1 MNNLYTSLNASGYI
15 CGKKFASLV
24 EASLHNMPV
33 AGAFLNGSIGTGK
46 TFLTE
51 AISKVVPSKYHFYQC
66 FPGTREEELLL
77 KMLPH
82 EETISG
88 IATYDGIMI
97 EAVKST
103 FNKKSDEKVVL
114 VLDEWDKTRPSAD
127 SFLLDFLQTGR
138 IKYAHYELHADL
150 SRLIIFL
157 TLNMEREIS
166 EPLLRRLPVI
176 DFSPLSPALVFK
188 ALKSTHFKHPFLFN
202 VMVLYER
209 SLQAELPKPATVQ
222 ELRQFLD
229 ALTFLGSDGDWD
241 SLVFQFI
248 TKTEENHELLRK
260 TEKGTIKS
268 PKQSRSRLDIRAY
281 SSDLATS
288 FTHVL
293 DHENLELPSLKE
305 SLHFNPSIEV
315 PEEHPDLSRATGVL
329 KMDEESYDALV
340 RLLDEPSD
348 YPHVL
353 GDIAR
358 VQGEY
363 ITLNY
368 QLQLRQMELIE
379 PLWGKTGEILIIE
392 PTATL
397 QDVKSLQNWSD
408 MRIVKFSK
416 KEILARTEGID
427 LRWTPERGAE
437 IIINLKQK
445 NAFQECFGA
454 EWGAIGENKWIGQH
468 GSIYHRYHRDEVH
481 ESQKGTQKR

>member
-1 MNNLYTSLNASGYI
+1 MNDLYTLLNAAGYI

-24 EASLHNMPV
+24 EACLHTMPV

-51 AISKVVPSKYHFYQC
+51 IVSRVIPSKYHFYQC

-103 FNKKSDEKVVL
+103 YHNPHEKVVL

-138 IKYAHYELHADL
+138 IKYAHYDLQADL
-150 SRLIIFL
+150 SKLIIFL

-188 ALKSTHFKHPFLFN
+188 ALKSTHPKHPFLFN

-209 SLQAELPKPATVQ
+209 SLQADLPKPATIQ

-229 ALTFLGSDGDWD
+229 ALTFLGSDADWD
-241 SLVFQFI
+241 SLVFQFV
-248 TKTEENHELLRK
+248 TKTQENHELLRK
-260 TEKGTIKS
+260 TEKEKV
-268 PKQSRSRLDIRAY
+268 KRVEKSRSRLDIKAY
-281 SSDLATS
+281 SSDLAFS
-288 FTHVL
+288 FTHML
-293 DHENLELPSLKE
+293 DHEDMELPSLKD
-305 SLHFNPSIEV
+305 SLRFDPSLGA
-315 PEEHPDLSRATGVL
+315 PEEDPDLSSATGVL
-329 KMDEESYDALV
+329 KKDEGSYDALV
-340 RLLDEPSD
+340 RLLEEPSD
-348 YPHVL
+348 VPHVL
-353 GDIAR
+353 GELAR
-358 VQGEY
+358 VHGEY

-368 QLQLRQMELIE
+368 QLHLMQINLIE
-379 PLWGKTGEILIIE
+379 PLWGKIGEILLIE
-392 PTATL
+392 PKATME
-397 QDVKSLQNWSD
+397 DVRSLQNWSD
-408 MRIVKFSK
+408 IRIIKFSK

-437 IIINLKQK
+437 IIIDLMHKRS
-445 NAFQECFGA
+445 FQECFGSA
-454 EWGAIGENKWIGQH
+454 WGAIGEDKWIGEQ
-468 GSIYHRYHRDEVH
+468 GSVYHRY
-481 ESQKGTQKR
+481 KRENPNQNPNGIWTT